1 MSAPGQ
7 YLPTMPVISTWNT
20 SVYNQAALTI
30 TVPTSTQITS
40 SANLAIYFP
49 VIVEAPLLVRKIWT
63 HNGTSVSGNIDLG
76 IYTAGGAKLYSTGS
90 TAQSGTS
97 AVQSVT
103 LGTPFF
109 LVPDLYYLAIAADN
123 TTATVFGTPHSN
135 EDLRR
140 MGLFTQATA
149 FPLPATATF
158 ASNTLAIKAPLVGIT
173 NRTVI

>member
-7 YLPTMPVISTWNT
+7 YLPTMPVLSTWNT
-20 SVYNQAALTI
+20 SVYNQAPLTI
-30 TVPTSTQITS
+30 GVPTSTQITS

-49 VIVEAPLLVRKIWT
+49 VIIEAPFLVKKMWT
-63 HNGTSVSGNIDLG
+63 HNGGTVSGNIDMG

-103 LGTPFF
+103 LGTPLF

-123 TTATVFGTPHSN
+123 TTAQIMGTPHSA

-149 FPLPATATF
+149 FPLPTTATF
-158 ASNTLAIKAPLVGIT
+158 ASNTLAVKVALVGIT